1 MPRNDNCQLLPDIE
15 KIQLYASKL
24 QYIQIPIEIICDERI
39 PHIAKL
45 IFGIVLATGRTEEG
59 SFWGNAKL
67 EHLLDVSQPVISKAY
82 ATLEALGLIKM
93 EFDGR
98 RRVARSLYGIGL
110 VNSKERTQEYL
121 SLLGRVKDSFRQ
133 PKRKQLANIKHIIK
147 KDNKNL
153 YTTNSAENPRAE
165 SDKKESSIS
174 RTAKLRAAKQAK
186 LPDPAIAAIV
196 GHFKTRCKEV
206 LGVDLDVASR
216 DWKTVKEKLLI
227 KSETEIKKII
237 DDCLTNKN
245 TQWQREHPTL
255 SVFLSVNTINQLKMN
270 KPAGTNYTPKSGYVH
285 SGTEYPRGKQYSNV
299 DGSVK

>member
-1 MPRNDNCQLLPDIE
+1 
-15 KIQLYASKL
+15 
-24 QYIQIPIEIICDERI
+24 
-39 PHIAKL
+39 L

-98 RRVARSLYGIGL
+98 RRVARSLYGIVL